1 LFSADKVT
9 TPMLLIHGSVDTNV
23 PLGESIQMYQAL
35 KLLGK
40 EVDFVQVKNQN
51 HHILNY
57 TQRILW
63 NNTIFAYFAK
73 HLKTKNQWW
82 DSLYPDENL

>member
-1 LFSADKVT
+1 
-9 TPMLLIHGSVDTNV
+9 MLLIHGSVDTNV

-40 EVDFVQVKNQN
+40 DIDFVQVKNQN
-51 HHILNY
+51 HQILNY

-73 HLKTKNQWW
+73 HLKDRNQWW